1 MGDFTE
7 TMKSIINQLKPK
19 SKPELSDIEYESI
32 IEHLSSK
39 EHLLNELMNDM
50 WYSGDLPSVR
60 NHNELPS
67 LIDSKLGLNEQI
79 CVWFALDHDLTPN
92 QKNLNKKLLSA
103 LKCLASNCGSFDNT
117 DPLEEFL
124 YDNKSNKDLKVILN
138 LKRGESESTVLHAI
152 AGAKIGGFRR
162 SGNQAIDLLLEAG
175 ADPNIQN
182 SKGKTPL
189 YLAAAKG
196 HYDNANSLLL
206 KGANP
211 NIISKKGR
219 TPQQIATNK
228 LCYNIEELFLTDK
241 QKKLNAELY
250 DLLVRDSDCTKN
262 LKEFLAKHKGDL
274 DLKVVLN
281 IRQGMG
287 ESKVFSHVERL
298 YWDNEDFA
306 QELRKIFL
314 EAGALDYRIN
324 INHSYQKK
332 QQVSTLLVS
341 LTSNQKEKLNKF
353 SDKVFRAQ
361 NMAEL
366 EEIVNDA
373 IKSGVRLNY
382 SFSQDFFSG
391 NEYTFTDY
399 VMKKIS
405 ELEKNPEVA
414 SSIICQL
421 VSKGAVFGN
430 TVDANTLTSE
440 FKEHKTNMKKA
451 YRDYISNV
459 HKFIEVAKSAT
470 NSELKDARIDNS
482 VFYLEYSKDSKID
495 ITQIID
501 GARSL
506 GLTHGDVKCGRNIV
520 KIGNSEVE
528 VKIENGIRNYTD
540 LTEGSDIVLTF
551 YTSLGNVDVR
561 LYPDVQDKSKIIV
574 EVSNREEI
582 LEKFKGREEELGNDC
597 VLGDYW
603 VYDAIEQGYFERS
616 GGLMRPE
623 VISESNNKKVSW
635 TGREELR
642 RDSMEE
648 IARRHKLLQDLRNIE
663 SSIVKKE
670 KSFDIKTH
678 LIDIFKTLS
687 RLSEEKEN
695 ISKIDLVN
703 AAERESKRLG
713 LEGRYNWNGIFNLEK
728 EDTEKAEKQ
737 GDKEQKSNVP
747 NDFYLGHAI
756 NNGSCFFDSF
766 RQSLEQQKGIKVTV
780 EQLRNE
786 CKRFAQDNP
795 PEWFI
800 SKIGNDFDE
809 VEGEFVNRG
818 ITCNQYINSIGKN
831 EFWGRS
837 DIEGRVLCGKYGV
850 KLHVAESN
858 PLHTIDKQQDP
869 FLHQLIDSSGSKA
882 GKIDCNHNSVLHMV
896 NGGHDHFQP
905 LLYRNKVL
913 AKQTQEQ
920 KDSLC
925 YSSLPSCSMDELKI
939 EKASHQHKALLVSRP

>member
-7 TMKSIINQLKPK
+7 TVKSIINQLQPK

-32 IEHLSSK
+32 VEHLSSK

-50 WYSGDLPSVR
+50 WYSGDLPPVR

-79 CVWFALDHDLTPN
+79 CVWFALDHDLTPS
-92 QKNLNKKLLSA
+92 QKNLNKKLLNA

-124 YDNKSNKDLKVILN
+124 YDNKSNEDLKVILN
-138 LKRGESESTVLHAI
+138 VKRGESESTVLHAI

-182 SKGKTPL
+182 GKGKTPL
-189 YLAAAKG
+189 NFAAAKG

-262 LKEFLAKHKGDL
+262 LKEFLAEHKGDL

-281 IRQGMG
+281 IRQGTG
-287 ESKVFSHVERL
+287 ESKVFSHVERF

-361 NMAEL
+361 NMVEL

-399 VMKKIS
+399 VMKKVG

-414 SSIICQL
+414 SSIICRL

-430 TVDANTLTSE
+430 TLDANTLTSE
-440 FKEHKTNMKKA
+440 FKEQKTNMKKA

-506 GLTHGDVKCGRNIV
+506 GLTQGDVKCGRKIV

-528 VKIENGIRNYTD
+528 VKVENGIRNYTD

-574 EVSNREEI
+574 KVSNREEI

-597 VLGDYW
+597 ALGDYW
-603 VYDAIEQGYFERS
+603 VYYAIERGYFERS

-623 VISESNNKKVSW
+623 VISESNNKW
-635 TGREELR
+635 RECEELR
-642 RDSMEE
+642 RTSNS
-648 IARRHKLLQDLRNIE
+648 RRE
-663 SSIVKKE
+663 
-670 KSFDIKTH
+670 
-678 LIDIFKTLS
+678 
-687 RLSEEKEN
+687 
-695 ISKIDLVN
+695 
-703 AAERESKRLG
+703 
-713 LEGRYNWNGIFNLEK
+713 
-728 EDTEKAEKQ
+728 
-737 GDKEQKSNVP
+737 
-747 NDFYLGHAI
+747 
-756 NNGSCFFDSF
+756 
-766 RQSLEQQKGIKVTV
+766 
-780 EQLRNE
+780 
-786 CKRFAQDNP
+786 
-795 PEWFI
+795 
-800 SKIGNDFDE
+800 
-809 VEGEFVNRG
+809 
-818 ITCNQYINSIGKN
+818 
-831 EFWGRS
+831 
-837 DIEGRVLCGKYGV
+837 
-850 KLHVAESN
+850 
-858 PLHTIDKQQDP
+858 
-869 FLHQLIDSSGSKA
+869 
-882 GKIDCNHNSVLHMV
+882 
-896 NGGHDHFQP
+896 
-905 LLYRNKVL
+905 
-913 AKQTQEQ
+913 
-920 KDSLC
+920 
-925 YSSLPSCSMDELKI
+925 
-939 EKASHQHKALLVSRP
+939 VSR